1 MAVEI
6 LSRLQFALT
15 IGFHFIFVPLTV
27 GLIMII
33 VVFEFRHYKTKDDR
47 FRKLSNYFSD
57 IFLINYAF
65 GIVTGITMTVQFGT
79 NWSQYSIAMG
89 DVFGSPLLLEAIIA
103 FFLESTFNGIWFFRR
118 NRLSPK
124 LRLVVVSMIAVGTTL
139 SALWIITANGFMQN
153 PVGATWDG
161 SKMILDN
168 FAEIAFNPYAW
179 YMLIHNHLSAFIL
192 SGFVVLAISSWHML
206 KGKEEDKELFK
217 IAAKYGAWL
226 LLISSVLTP
235 IVGNAYL
242 QFLTPLQ
249 PAKIDMIQG
258 IATGGLE
265 TVVRIAF
272 GVMVSLG
279 TVFVLISAF
288 TVIFFDKTFIKS
300 PTLQKIY
307 IWLVPLPYIAIMTG
321 WMVTEMGRQPWIIY
335 GIMTVDEGISDV
347 PLNQIWFSIIS
358 IVVFYIL
365 LFVMDYVLTISR
377 IKKGILD
384 SDALGGSDNE

>member
-1 MAVEI
+1 MVQI

-27 GLIMII
+27 GLILLVLI
-33 VVFEFRHYKTKDDR
+33 FEIRYFVTEDVKYK
-47 FRKLSNYFSD
+47 KLSNYFSD

-79 NWSQYSIAMG
+79 NWSQYTIAMG
-89 DVFGSPLLLEAIIA
+89 DVFGSPIVLEAIIA

-118 NRLSPK
+118 NRLSKK
-124 LRLVVVSMIAVGTTL
+124 LRLVVVSMITLGTTL

-161 SKMILDN
+161 SKMILEN
-168 FAEIAFNPYAW
+168 FSELVFNPYAW

-192 SGFVVLAISSWHML
+192 SGFVVLAICSWQFL
-206 KGKEEDKELFK
+206 KGKEEDRPLFV
-217 IAAKYGAWL
+217 IAAKYAAVML
-226 LLISSVLTP
+226 LVSSILIP
-235 IVGNAYL
+235 IVGNAYMAYI
-242 QFLTPLQ
+242 TPLQ
-249 PAKIDMIQG
+249 PAKIDMITG
-258 IATGGLE
+258 AASGGLE

-272 GVMVSLG
+272 GVMVGLG
-279 TVFVLISAF
+279 TVFVLISLY
-288 TVIFFDKTFIKS
+288 TVIFFKKYEKS

-307 IWLVPLPYIAIMTG
+307 IYLVPLPYIAIMTG

-335 GIMTVDEGISDV
+335 NYMTVSEGISDV
-347 PLNQIWFSIIS
+347 PVSQIWFSIVS
-358 IVVFYIL
+358 IILFYIV
-365 LFVMDYVLTISR
+365 LFVMDWMLTMSR

-384 SDALGGSDNE
+384 KDEMELIGNE

>member
-1 MAVEI
+1 MVGI

-27 GLIMII
+27 GLIVII
-33 VVFEFRHYKTKDDR
+33 LLFEIKHYRTQDEKY
-47 FRKLSNYFSD
+47 RKISNYFSD

-65 GIVTGITMTVQFGT
+65 GIVTGIAMTLQFGT
-79 NWSQYSIAMG
+79 NWSQYTLAMG

-118 NRLSPK
+118 NRLTAK
-124 LRLVVVSMIAVGTTL
+124 MRLFVVSMITVGTTL

-161 SKMILDN
+161 SKMILEN
-168 FAEIAFNPYAW
+168 FAELAFNPYAW
-179 YMLIHNHLSAFIL
+179 YMLVHNHLSAFIL
-192 SGFVVLAISSWHML
+192 AGFVVLAISSWNL
-206 KGKEEDKELFK
+206 LYGKEKDRELFK
-217 IAAKYGAWL
+217 ISAKYGAWFL
-226 LLISSVLTP
+226 LVSSILIP

-242 QFLTPLQ
+242 RFITPLQ
-249 PAKIDMIQG
+249 PGKIDMITG
-258 IATGGLE
+258 VANGGLE

-272 GVMVSLG
+272 NVMLGLG
-279 TVFVLISAF
+279 TLFVLISLF
-288 TVIFFDKTFIKS
+288 TVIFFKKYEKS

-307 IWLVPLPYIAIMTG
+307 IYLVPLPYIAILTG

-335 GIMTVDEGISDV
+335 NIMEVSEGISDV
-347 PLNQIWFSIIS
+347 PLEQIWFSIIT
-358 IVVFYIL
+358 IVSFYLI

-377 IKKGILD
+377 IKKGILETD
-384 SDALGGSDNE
+384 ELGGKTNE